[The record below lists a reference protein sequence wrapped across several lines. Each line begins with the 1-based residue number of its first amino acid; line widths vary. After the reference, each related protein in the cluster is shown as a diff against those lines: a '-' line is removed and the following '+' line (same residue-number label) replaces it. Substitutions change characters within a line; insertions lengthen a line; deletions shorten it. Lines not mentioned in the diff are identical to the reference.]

1 MKLTI
6 FLYRAQADPK
16 TELEPRSLSIRQFR
30 GLFSECQDASKLQK
44 DFDKFWDT
52 SHIQDLRLDD
62 LEEKRKAMVKEMH
75 KIVEDRNRMLEETNQ
90 FINTVKKDNENR
102 HKRVQELIKDNTD
115 KIKELQKF
123 REESEAFEESVVK

>member
-1 MKLTI
+1 MN
-6 FLYRAQADPK
+6 
-16 TELEPRSLSIRQFR
+16 
-30 GLFSECQDASKLQK
+30 
-44 DFDKFWDT
+44 
-52 SHIQDLRLDD
+52 
-62 LEEKRKAMVKEMH
+62 
-75 KIVEDRNRMLEETNQ
+75 KIVEDRNRMIEETNQ

>member
-1 MKLTI
+1 M
-6 FLYRAQADPK
+6 YRAQADPK
-16 TELEPRSLSIRQFR
+16 TETEPRSFSLRQFR
-30 GLFSECQDASKLQK
+30 ALFTECQTTSKLQS
-44 DFDKFWDT
+44 DFDKFCDT

-62 LEEKRKAMVKEMH
+62 LEDKRKAMVKEMN
-75 KIVEDRNRMLEETNQ
+75 KIVEDRNRMIEETNQ